1 MAKSKSDILSKKPAT
16 RFVLA
21 GQGHTANGFVN
32 PPVYRGST
40 VLFPDLATLATG
52 NQPYTYGTHGTP
64 TVRALEEAVARLEGG
79 YRTRLF
85 CSGLAA
91 VTVPLLAFLKQGDH
105 VLMVDSVYGPNRRFC
120 DTLLPNYG
128 VSVSYYD
135 PLIGAGIANLI
146 RPNTRVVFTE
156 SPGSHTMEVQDIP
169 AIAEAAHKAGA
180 LVMIDNTWGA
190 GHYFNAFAHG
200 CDLSIQAATKYIGGH
215 SDVLMGTVTCTA
227 ACFQQFDTTY
237 EILGQCVS
245 GDEAALALRGLR
257 TMDVRM
263 ERHMKNA
270 ITVAEWLK
278 ARPEVARVLYPALA
292 GDPGHELW
300 KRDFSGAAGL
310 FTIIL
315 KPVTQ
320 KAVAA
325 LVDGLELF
333 GIGYSWGGYESL
345 VVPTHPVR
353 TATRWQPEGP
363 ALRLQIGLE
372 DPADL
377 IADLAAGFKRLQASA

>member
-1 MAKSKSDILSKKPAT
+1 MTHSKSPIDHYRPAT
-16 RFVLA
+16 RLVLA
-21 GQGHTANGFVN
+21 GHDHTSHGFVN

-40 VLFPDLATLATG
+40 VLFPDLATLASG
-52 NQPYTYGTHGTP
+52 DQPYTYGTHGTP

-79 YRTRLF
+79 YRTRLL

-105 VLMVDSVYGPNRRFC
+105 LLMVDSVYGPNRRFC
-120 DTLLPNYG
+120 DSLMKNFG
-128 VSVSYYD
+128 VEVSYYD
-135 PLIGAGIANLI
+135 PLIGAGIAALI

-156 SPGSHTMEVQDIP
+156 SPGSHTMEVQDVP
-169 AIAEAAHKAGA
+169 AIAAAAHQAGCI
-180 LVMIDNTWGA
+180 VMIDNTWGA

-200 CDLSIQAATKYIGGH
+200 CDVSIQAATKYIGGH
-215 SDVLMGTVTCTA
+215 SDVLMGTVTCTEA
-227 ACFQQFDTTY
+227 TFKQFDTAH

-257 TMDVRM
+257 TMAIRM
-263 ERHMKNA
+263 ERHMRNA
-270 ITVAEWLK
+270 LTVAEWLQQ
-278 ARPEVARVLYPALA
+278 RPEVAQVLYPALPGA
-292 GDPGHELW
+292 PGHDLW
-300 KRDFSGAAGL
+300 KRDFTGAAGL

-315 KPVTQ
+315 KPVAQ

-325 LVDGLELF
+325 MVDGLELF
-333 GIGYSWGGYESL
+333 GIGWSWGGYESL
-345 VVPTHPVR
+345 MVPTHPVR
-353 TATRWQPEGP
+353 SATRWQPAGP

-377 IADLAAGFKRLQASA
+377 IDDLEAGFKRLQAHA